1 MDTIENEPTQK
12 LADESARLRSFQ
24 DAHEA
29 EALGGR
35 IKAARGALSQKQLAD
50 LVGVHFNTIGK
61 LEKGH
66 SPDAKTL
73 LAVAKATDVS
83 AAWLLLG
90 EPHSMRGYVPPTTD
104 MPVADHDAPKASL
117 EGAAVVERKVT
128 AVEAGSYIY
137 VPHFDIQAS
146 AGPGFFNDVENV
158 IAMRPFERGYIRSK
172 LGISH
177 NELALI
183 NIVGRSMEP
192 LLHSGD
198 VSMIDRRD
206 REGSVE
212 GVHVIRVDGA
222 LMVKSI
228 QRRPGRVLRVSSR
241 NLDYDAFEL
250 VPDEDNQRD
259 FEILGR
265 LRWAG
270 ITLH

>member
-1 MDTIENEPTQK
+1 MANRALQE
-12 LADESARLRSFQ
+12 Q
-24 DAHEA
+24 DEA
-29 EALGGR
+29 EALGAR
-35 IKAARGALSQKQLAD
+35 IKAARGSMSQKQLAD

-66 SPDAKTL
+66 TPDAKIL
-73 LAVAKATDVS
+73 LALAKATDVS

-90 EPHSMRGYVPPTTD
+90 EPYNMHGFVPPATK
-104 MPVADHDAPKASL
+104 APSIERQPNAAL
-117 EGAAVVERKVT
+117 VEAAAVVPRSIN
-128 AVEAGSYIY
+128 AVEMGAYIY
-137 VPHFDIQAS
+137 VPHFDIHAS

-158 IAMRPFERGYIRSK
+158 VAMRPFERSYIRGK
-172 LGISH
+172 LGIPH
-177 NELALI
+177 DELALV

-198 VSMIDRRD
+198 VSMLDRRD
-206 REGSVE
+206 REASVE

-222 LMVKSI
+222 LMVKSL
-228 QRRPGRVLRVSSR
+228 QRRPGRVLRVTSR
-241 NLDYDAFEL
+241 NQEYDAFEI

>member
-1 MDTIENEPTQK
+1 MDTIKSE
-12 LADESARLRSFQ
+12 LATREGVHDAAAGREQ
-24 DAHEA
+24 DDGD
-29 EALGGR
+29 ALGAR
-35 IKAARGALSQKQLAD
+35 IRVARGSLSQKQLAE

-61 LEKGH
+61 IEKGYP
-66 SPDAKTL
+66 PDTKLL

-90 EPHSMRGYVPPTTD
+90 EPHARQGFAPPSKSKPEEAPGTQSVQVDAAILVP
-104 MPVADHDAPKASL
+104 
-117 EGAAVVERKVT
+117 RNIQ
-128 AVEAGSYIY
+128 AVEAGAYIY
-137 VPHFDIQAS
+137 VPHFDIHAS

-158 IAMRPFERGYIRSK
+158 VAMRPFERGYVRGK
-172 LGISH
+172 LGIAH
-177 NELALI
+177 NELALV

-198 VSMIDRRD
+198 VSMLDRRD
-206 REGSVE
+206 REATIE

-222 LMVKSI
+222 LMVKSL

-241 NLDYDAFEL
+241 NQEYDAFEV

-259 FEILGR
+259 FEVLGR